1 MIRNRRKRKGETMSG
16 TTQENITMT
25 AEAREMKAAYYR
37 KWRKDN
43 ADRVKIADIKYWNR
57 KAEEQKHQEA

>member
-1 MIRNRRKRKGETMSG
+1 MSG
-16 TTQENITMT
+16 TTQENITMSE
-25 AEAREMKAAYYR
+25 EAREMKAAYYR

-57 KAEEQKHQEA
+57 KAELQKQEAK